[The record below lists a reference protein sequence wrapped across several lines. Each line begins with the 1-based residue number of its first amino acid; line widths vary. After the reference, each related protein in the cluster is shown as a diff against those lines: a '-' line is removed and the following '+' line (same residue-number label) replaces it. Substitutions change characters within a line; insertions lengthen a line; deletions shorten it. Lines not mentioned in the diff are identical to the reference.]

1 MAYVSL
7 TDTPTEL
14 YHYTKRENLEKILED
29 GRIRRFGDRETWFCQ
44 SLDDMLKLM
53 EATVMQEGKPY
64 IKVGGSIGRY
74 PEFVPEDYVI
84 LKLIPRWQSGEWVRW
99 MQEVPDDSPQEL
111 KSAAY
116 SFSMLKIGFRGDLKF
131 QKNPEVIEVAELL
144 QQKLKPEALAKDHGM
159 KLQL

>member
-14 YHYTKRENLEKILED
+14 YHYTKRENLEKILGD

-53 EATVMQEGKPY
+53 KATVMQEGKPY
-64 IKVGGSIGRY
+64 IKVGGRIGYY
-74 PEFVPEDYVI
+74 PGFNPEDYVI

-116 SFSMLKIGFRGDLKF
+116 SFSMLKVGFRGDLKF
-131 QKNPEVIEVAELL
+131 QKDPEVIEVAELL
-144 QQKLKPEALAKDHGM
+144 QQEMKQEAPVQSQSM
-159 KLQL
+159 KMSY

>member
-14 YHYTKRENLEKILED
+14 YHYTKRENLEKILGD

-44 SLDDMLKLM
+44 SLDEMLKLM
-53 EATVMQEGKPY
+53 KATVMQEGKPY
-64 IKVGGSIGRY
+64 IKVGGRIGYY
-74 PEFVPEDYVI
+74 PGFNPEDYVI

-116 SFSMLKIGFRGDLKF
+116 SFSMLKVGFRGDLKF
-131 QKNPEVIEVAELL
+131 QKDPEVIEVAELL
-144 QQKLKPEALAKDHGM
+144 QQEMKQEAPVQSQSM
-159 KLQL
+159 KMSY

>member
-1 MAYVSL
+1 MAYASL
-7 TDTPTEL
+7 ANTPTEL
-14 YHYTKRENLEKILED
+14 YHYTKRENLENILGD

-53 EATVMQEGKPY
+53 KATVMQEGKPY
-64 IKVGGSIGRY
+64 IKVSGRIGYY
-74 PEFVPEDYVI
+74 PEFNPEDYVI

-116 SFSMLKIGFRGDLKF
+116 SFSMLKVGFRGDLKF
-131 QKNPEVIEVAELL
+131 QKDPKVIEVAELL
-144 QQKLKPEALAKDHGM
+144 QQEMKQEAPVQSQSM
-159 KLQL
+159 KMSY

>member
-14 YHYTKRENLEKILED
+14 YHYTKRENLEKILGD

-53 EATVMQEGKPY
+53 KATVMQEGKPY
-64 IKVGGSIGRY
+64 IKVGGRIGYY
-74 PEFVPEDYVI
+74 PEFNPEDYVI

-116 SFSMLKIGFRGDLKF
+116 SFSMLKVGFRGDLKF
-131 QKNPEVIEVAELL
+131 QKDPEVIEVTELL
-144 QQKLKPEALAKDHGM
+144 QQEMKQEAPVQSQSM
-159 KLQL
+159 KMSY

>member
-14 YHYTKRENLEKILED
+14 YHYTKREKLEKILGD

-53 EATVMQEGKPY
+53 KATVMQEGKPY
-64 IKVGGSIGRY
+64 IKVGGRIGYY
-74 PEFVPEDYVI
+74 PEFNLEDYVI

-99 MQEVPDDSPQEL
+99 MQEVPDDSPQEF
-111 KSAAY
+111 KDAAY
-116 SFSMLKIGFRGDLKF
+116 SFSMLKVGFRGDLKF
-131 QKNPEVIEVAELL
+131 QKDPEVIEVAELL
-144 QQKLKPEALAKDHGM
+144 QQEMKQEAPVQSQSM
-159 KLQL
+159 KMSY

>member
-44 SLDDMLKLM
+44 SLEDVLKLM
-53 EATVMQEGKPY
+53 KATVMMEGKPY
-64 IKVGGSIGRY
+64 IKVGGSVGHY
-74 PEFVPEDYVI
+74 PAFVPEDFVI
-84 LKLIPRWQSGEWVRW
+84 LKLTPRWQNGEWVRW

-116 SFSMLKIGFRGDLKF
+116 SFSMLKVGFRGDLKF
-131 QKNPEVIEVAELL
+131 QKDPEVIEVAELL
-144 QQKLKPEALAKDHGM
+144 QQEMKQEAPVQSQSM
-159 KLQL
+159 KMSY